1 MKSQLAKQLKD
12 LLDKMSQEE
21 FDGVWAKVTER
32 DTDSPKFDEYSQF
45 LTNSILNK
53 TVKYKFS
60 EEENTTVS
68 SSLECVDIDLSAAA

>member
-21 FDGVWAKVTER
+21 FDVVWAKVTEQ
-32 DTDSPKFDEYSQF
+32 DTDSPEFDEYSQF

-68 SSLECVDIDLSAAA
+68 SSLECVDIDLSSAA

>member
-21 FDGVWAKVTER
+21 FDVVWAKVTER
-32 DTDSPKFDEYSQF
+32 DTDSPVFDEYSQF
-45 LTNSILNK
+45 LANSIVNK

-60 EEENTTVS
+60 EEEDTTVS
-68 SSLECVDIDLSAAA
+68 SSLECIDIDLSSAA

>member
-21 FDGVWAKVTER
+21 FDVVWAKVTER
-32 DTDSPKFDEYSQF
+32 DTDSPEFDEYSQF

-68 SSLECVDIDLSAAA
+68 SSLECVDIDLSSAA